1 MAEDVVTIQRTKL
14 SLINASR
21 SMSLMLDKL
30 RSIDATEMANIRN
43 IVKNIDIESGAIEN
57 DKALEL
63 IQEIRDV
70 DVFNFDQ
77 DVAEL
82 IENIE
87 SSQATLDNYISGRLQ
102 ELTEHCKLLKN
113 LSW

>member
-14 SLINASR
+14 SLINGSR

-77 DVAEL
+77 GIVEL
-82 IENIE
+82 IKNIE
-87 SSQATLDNYISGRLQ
+87 SFQATLDNYISAFKRLV
-102 ELTEHCKLLKN
+102 
-113 LSW
+113 

>member
-43 IVKNIDIESGAIEN
+43 IVKNIDVESDAMTTK
-57 DKALEL
+57 KALRL
-63 IQEIRDV
+63 VAEIRDV
-70 DVFNFDQ
+70 DVFIFAQ
-77 DVAEL
+77 DIVDL
-82 IENIE
+82 MKHIE
-87 SSQATLDNYISGRLQ
+87 SSQEQLDVYIKSFR
-102 ELTEHCKLLKN
+102 KLV
-113 LSW
+113 

>member
-30 RSIDATEMANIRN
+30 RSIDATEMGNIRN
-43 IVKNIDIESGAIEN
+43 IVKNIDVESDGIEN
-57 DKALEL
+57 EKALEL

-77 DVAEL
+77 DIVEL
-82 IENIE
+82 IKNIE
-87 SSQATLDNYISGRLQ
+87 SSQATLDNYISAFKRLV
-102 ELTEHCKLLKN
+102 
-113 LSW
+113 

>member
-43 IVKNIDIESGAIEN
+43 IVKNIDVESDAMTTK
-57 DKALEL
+57 KALRL
-63 IQEIRDV
+63 VAEIRDV
-70 DVFNFDQ
+70 DVFIFAQ
-77 DVAEL
+77 DIVDL
-82 IENIE
+82 MMHIE
-87 SSQATLDNYISGRLQ
+87 SSQEQLDVYIKAFR
-102 ELTEHCKLLKN
+102 KLV
-113 LSW
+113 